1 MLSLLHI
8 QVAWLDKIDRRYSW
22 LKRALVKFDEDFQG
36 TFPSEWHVEER
47 ISEEFCRITKYDFE
61 MFSYIKFVIKT
72 STAKS
77 SSHTYLCVPIFL
89 RRPFNESIIK
99 LAWLL

>member
-1 MLSLLHI
+1 MNGLIVAVIGAFASCRTSAVCFMLSFFCV

-47 ISEEFCRITKYDFE
+47 ISEEFCRITKL
-61 MFSYIKFVIKT
+61 V
-72 STAKS
+72 
-77 SSHTYLCVPIFL
+77 
-89 RRPFNESIIK
+89 
-99 LAWLL
+99 

>member
-1 MLSLLHI
+1 MLLKILPLCC

-47 ISEEFCRITKYDFE
+47 ISEEFCNVTKYVLKD
-61 MFSYIKFVIKT
+61 YVT
-72 STAKS
+72 L
-77 SSHTYLCVPIFL
+77 H
-89 RRPFNESIIK
+89 
-99 LAWLL
+99 

>member
-1 MLSLLHI
+1 M

-61 MFSYIKFVIKT
+61 MFSYILWLRPPLQ
-72 STAKS
+72 S
-77 SSHTYLCVPIFL
+77 SVATHTHVYLFL
-89 RRPFNESIIK
+89 WKDPLTNQQ
-99 LAWLL
+99 LNLLGYCEDQLS

>member
-1 MLSLLHI
+1 MLCVSYINYVLNIVLSLLHV

-61 MFSYIKFVIKT
+61 MLIFF
-72 STAKS
+72 
-77 SSHTYLCVPIFL
+77 HTFCGIDLHCKVQ
-89 RRPFNESIIK
+89 
-99 LAWLL
+99 

>member
-1 MLSLLHI
+1 M

-61 MFSYIKFVIKT
+61 MFSYILWLRPPLQSPVAT
-72 STAKS
+72 RT
-77 SSHTYLCVPIFL
+77 HVYLFL
-89 RRPFNESIIK
+89 WKDPLTNQ
-99 LAWLL
+99 

>member
-1 MLSLLHI
+1 MLLKILSLCC

-47 ISEEFCRITKYDFE
+47 ISEEFCNVTKYVLKD
-61 MFSYIKFVIKT
+61 YVT
-72 STAKS
+72 L
-77 SSHTYLCVPIFL
+77 H
-89 RRPFNESIIK
+89 
-99 LAWLL
+99 

>member
-1 MLSLLHI
+1 MVLSCTYVRTSCFHCCI
-8 QVAWLDKIDRRYSW
+8 SMQVAWLDKIDRRYSW

-61 MFSYIKFVIKT
+61 MFSYI
-72 STAKS
+72 
-77 SSHTYLCVPIFL
+77 L
-89 RRPFNESIIK
+89 
-99 LAWLL
+99 